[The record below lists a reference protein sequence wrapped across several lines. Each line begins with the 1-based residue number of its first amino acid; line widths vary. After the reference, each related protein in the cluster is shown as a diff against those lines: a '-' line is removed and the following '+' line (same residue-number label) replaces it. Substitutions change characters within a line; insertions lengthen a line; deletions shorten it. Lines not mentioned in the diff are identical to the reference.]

1 VSLDTVVEV
10 ANNYLVASGAC
21 FGIYSAVAYDA
32 MKKVV
37 RVVMADGLVFRMLD
51 LLAPARNSV
60 PSAITRYTRSNATH
74 GQAIKN
80 LQTAMPKHT
89 MESGKDEEQRGW
101 TSRRVTVEDSVAAAT
116 RLKLCT
122 GRSNLL
128 ASCTCV
134 HPESVSSVEVGGI
147 TSRVIRSIFFNR
159 FLKVLDISFSR
170 VYLTAGEFNTF
181 SYRWT
186 QKSNSA

>member
-1 VSLDTVVEV
+1 MSLDAVVEV
-10 ANNYLVASGAC
+10 ANNYLVASGAW

-51 LLAPARNSV
+51 LLAAARNSV
-60 PSAITRYTRSNATH
+60 PSVMTRYTRSNATH

-89 MESGKDEEQRGW
+89 MEPGKDEEQRGW
-101 TSRRVTVEDSVAAAT
+101 TSRRVTVEDSVASAT
-116 RLKLCT
+116 RMKICT
-122 GRSNLL
+122 GGSNLL

-134 HPESVSSVEVGGI
+134 HPDSVSSLEVGGI
-147 TSRVIRSIFFNR
+147 TSRVIRSIFFQPV
-159 FLKVLDISFSR
+159 FKS
-170 VYLTAGEFNTF
+170 AGC
-181 SYRWT
+181 
-186 QKSNSA
+186 